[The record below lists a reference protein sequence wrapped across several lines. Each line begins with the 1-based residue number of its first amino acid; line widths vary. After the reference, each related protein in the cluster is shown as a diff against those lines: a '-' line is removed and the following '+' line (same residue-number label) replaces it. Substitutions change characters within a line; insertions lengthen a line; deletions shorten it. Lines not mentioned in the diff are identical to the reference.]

1 MEYYSRRLSSSAQ
14 TFLSVLEHN
23 NRQFIRRNVIKIK
36 RQPSVQSGLNT
47 IKK

>member
-1 MEYYSRRLSSSAQ
+1 MENYSRKLSSPAQ
-14 TFLSVLEHN
+14 TFLSVLEYN
-23 NRQFIRRNVIKIK
+23 NRQFIRNAIKIK

>member
-1 MEYYSRRLSSSAQ
+1 MEYYSTRLSSPAQ
-14 TFLSVLEHN
+14 TFLSVLEYN
-23 NRQFIRRNVIKIK
+23 NRRLIRNVIKIK